1 MLIMREHRESE
12 LLHNELLDLADRKF
26 YSISLS
32 TDLQSY
38 EDQIVPLSSNRNQ
51 RKYKKVPRIKRNART
66 DDTNLNLLLLL

>member
-12 LLHNELLDLADRKF
+12 QLHNELLDLADRKF

-38 EDQIVPLSSNRNQ
+38 EGQIVPLSSNRNQ
-51 RKYKKVPRIKRNART
+51 RKYNKVPRITHNARIS
-66 DDTNLNLLLLL
+66 DTNLILW

>member
-1 MLIMREHRESE
+1 MREHRESE

-38 EDQIVPLSSNRNQ
+38 EDQIESLSSNRNQ
-51 RKYKKVPRIKRNART
+51 SKNNKVPRITHNARIS
-66 DDTNLNLLLLL
+66 DTNLNLLLLL

>member
-1 MLIMREHRESE
+1 MREHRESE

-38 EDQIVPLSSNRNQ
+38 EDQIESLSSNRNQ
-51 RKYKKVPRIKRNART
+51 SKNNKVPRITHNVRIS
-66 DDTNLNLLLLL
+66 DTNLILW

>member
-1 MLIMREHRESE
+1 MREHRESE
-12 LLHNELLDLADRKF
+12 LLHNELLDLVDRKL

-51 RKYKKVPRIKRNART
+51 RKYKKVPRIKRNERT
-66 DDTNLNLLLLL
+66 DDTNLKILLLL

>member
-12 LLHNELLDLADRKF
+12 QLHNELLDLADRKF
-26 YSISLS
+26 YSILLS

-38 EDQIVPLSSNRNQ
+38 EDQIESLSSNRVQ